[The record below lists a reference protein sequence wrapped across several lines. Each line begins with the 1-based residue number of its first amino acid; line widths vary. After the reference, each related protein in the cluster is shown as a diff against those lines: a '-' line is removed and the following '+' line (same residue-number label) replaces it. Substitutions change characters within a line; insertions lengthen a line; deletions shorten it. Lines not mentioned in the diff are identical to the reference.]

1 MSSSRV
7 ELISDAVDRA
17 AVLDRVG
24 GDESLLREITEIFL
38 SEYPSLLEEIRTA
51 VRTGDPGRLERF
63 AHTLKGSVAN
73 FGAAEATRAAY
84 QLEQIGRA
92 QDLGQAPAA
101 LRALELHFSALKP
114 ALEAMVR

>member
-1 MSSSRV
+1 MSTSP
-7 ELISDAVDRA
+7 LHPLDTVDRA

-24 GDESLLREITEIFL
+24 GDEELLREITSIFL
-38 SEYPSLLEEIRTA
+38 TEYPTLLDEIRAA
-51 VRTGDPGRLERF
+51 VQAGDPSRLERF

-84 QLEQIGRA
+84 ELEKIGRE
-92 QDLGQAPAA
+92 QQLQEAPAA
-101 LRALELHFSALKP
+101 LRALELHFSALAP